1 MTQRLNV
8 EQLKTQIQHC
18 GGFRTAGR
26 LASAQ
31 GVLTAS
37 VSAAIGELCYIFG
50 GTGRPVL
57 AEVVGFTDG
66 FSQLMPLQPTPEV
79 TAGATVVTLNRPMR
93 VPVGDGLKGRVL
105 DALGHPIDQ
114 RGPTFF
120 DAWIPLQKE
129 SPNPMT
135 RLPISEPLVTGQKA
149 LDGLLTIGKGQRV
162 GLFAG
167 SGVGKSTLLGEI
179 ARHAVS
185 DVNVVV
191 LVGERGREV
200 RPFIADC
207 LGPQGLKRSI
217 VIVSTAEQPPLLRI
231 RSVQTGL
238 AIADWYRNQGKH
250 VFFMLDS
257 LTRLAWS
264 QRELGLSIGEPPSSR
279 GFTPSSIQ
287 ILAKLIEQLGTSDR
301 GAISAMLTILVD
313 GDDTSEPVA
322 DAARSMLDGHV
333 VLDRKLAERG
343 HFPAINLA
351 ASVSRVARQITSK
364 AQQEQSLNVRD
375 LLGEYSEVEDL
386 IRIGAYQTGTSPQI
400 DRAIQMKPMIDQFL
414 RQAPGQFVPWNQ
426 TLQELKQIC
435 ESSSGRLAS

>member
-1 MTQRLNV
+1 M
-8 EQLKTQIQHC
+8 QIQRC
-18 GGFRTAGR
+18 DGFRTAGR

-37 VSAAIGELCYIFG
+37 VNAAIGELCYIFG
-50 GTGRPVL
+50 GAGQPVL
-57 AEVVGFTDG
+57 AEVVGFKG
-66 FSQLMPLQPTPEV
+66 GHSQLMPLQPTPTV
-79 TAGATVVTLNRPMR
+79 TAGAAVVPLNRPMR

-105 DALGHPIDQ
+105 DALGHPID
-114 RGPTFF
+114 RLGPVFF
-120 DAWIPLQKE
+120 DAWVPLQKE

-135 RLPISEPLVTGQKA
+135 RLPISEPLITGQKA

-200 RPFIADC
+200 RPFIAEC
-207 LGPQGLKRSI
+207 LGPQGLQRSI

-250 VFFMLDS
+250 VFFMVDS

-287 ILAKLIEQLGTSDR
+287 ILAKLIEQLGTSDQ
-301 GAISAMLTILVD
+301 GAISAMLTVLVD

-322 DAARSMLDGHV
+322 DAARSMLDGHI

-343 HFPAINLA
+343 HFPAIDLS
-351 ASVSRVARQITSK
+351 ASVSRVSRDITTSD
-364 AQQEQSLNVRD
+364 QQQQALAIRD
-375 LLGEYSEVEDL
+375 LLGEYGEVEDL
-386 IRIGAYQTGTSPQI
+386 IRIGAYQTGTSPEI
-400 DRAIQMKPMIDQFL
+400 DRAIRMKPMIDQFL
-414 RQAPGQFVPWNQ
+414 RQSPGQFVSWQQ
-426 TLQELKQIC
+426 TLRELTQIC
-435 ESSSGRLAS
+435 ETAAVRVAS